1 MGETDWLLV
10 GDGISADIVYE
21 ECALAGVKRVAKVFA
36 RDIAAV
42 TGKTPACGTP
52 AEIGSNGGGRRRIA
66 VMTLGASRLADEL
79 KECSEISGKRE
90 VYRIFRRENWPDEGD
105 DTLVVCGSD
114 KLGTIYGMF
123 RISRE
128 IGVSPWIWWADVPPV
143 HREEVSVPAAVFGIS
158 REPSVKYRGF
168 FINDEWPSFGTW
180 TTKHYGGF
188 TAKMYEQV
196 FLLLLRLN
204 GNYLWPAMWSSS
216 FPLDG
221 PGLASAELADEL
233 GVVMGTSHHEPC
245 LRASEEWDLVKGDDT
260 PYGSAWN
267 YYTNRE
273 GLLRYWED
281 GLKRSGH
288 LASIITIGMRGE
300 RDSSMLGPDATLTEN
315 INLLKDIIVEQRKLI
330 AKHVNP
336 DLSKVPQMLALY
348 KEVEAYYYGS
358 ATEPGMLGWEE
369 LEDVILL
376 LCEDNYGN
384 MRTLPTEAMKAHR
397 GGFGMYYHFDYH
409 GGPISYEWVN
419 STPLPKIWE
428 QMTQAYECG
437 IRDLWVVNVGDLKP
451 QELPLSYFMDLAYD
465 YDRYGVNHPNETGR
479 YLAAWT
485 EQQFGGAFAA
495 ETRERDLADTQ
506 MVLSAY
512 TAINGIRRPEALNP
526 SVYAIR
532 EEKEAAWMLAHA
544 AEVRDTAERLLYAA
558 DEKYRDAFFELVYFP
573 ATASMNV
580 LQMQIGAAINEALLA
595 GGDAAADRWADFTE
609 KRIAEDEF
617 LQLRYHAVAHGKWSG
632 MMSSKHLTFVNWNDE
647 GSQAPEVHRLAEVA
661 DGRYVPG
668 TGSFRQFAADAE
680 NRLQLCD
687 ITLTEEDREAPKEP
701 AWFAKTGETVPAG
714 TWIADDNRRLSI
726 DASHA
731 EFTAAGDARYVILKA
746 AGRAGDAVKCFPF
759 TASYALDGEAPTLR
773 FRVFVPE
780 EEDYML
786 SMILS
791 PGNPYTIGENVRCGF
806 AVNGSAWDVWN
817 TIPEG
822 YRGGDCFNRAWC
834 EDVLNN
840 ARTAKRTVRLR
851 RGLNE
856 LAVKAV
862 DPWMVMQKFV
872 LRRVSDTE
880 RMPYLGP
887 RETYRA

>member
-52 AEIGSNGGGRRRIA
+52 AEIGSNGGGRRKIA
-66 VMTLGASRLADEL
+66 VMTLGASRLADEI

-90 VYRIFRRENWPDEGD
+90 VYRIFRRESWPDEGD
-105 DTLVVCGSD
+105 DTLVICGSD

-123 RISRE
+123 RVSRE

-158 REPSVKYRGF
+158 KEPSVKYRGF

-288 LASIITIGMRGE
+288 LSSIITIGMRGE

-330 AKHVNP
+330 AEHVNP
-336 DLSKVPQMLALY
+336 DLTKVPQMLALY

-485 EQQFGGAFAA
+485 EQQFGGAFAK

-526 SVYAIR
+526 SVYAVR

-595 GGDAAADRWADFTE
+595 SGDAAADRWAEFTE

-668 TGSFRQFAADAE
+668 TGRFRQFADDAE

-687 ITLTEEDREAPKEP
+687 ITLTEEDREAPKKP

-714 TWIADDNRRLSI
+714 TWVADDNRRLSI
-726 DASHA
+726 DASNA
-731 EFTAAGDARYVILKA
+731 EFTAAGDARYVVLKA

-759 TASYALDGEAPTLR
+759 TASYVLDGEAPTLR

-780 EEDYML
+780 EEEYVL

-791 PGNPYTIGENVRCGF
+791 PGNPYTVGENVRCGF

-856 LAVKAV
+856 IAVKAV